1 MPLIQHPLISEV
13 HSSSAFAPHFG
24 QGLVKPLSSSAQ
36 FSLVFSRCLMR
47 CVVSFKNDRT
57 VGSSRWLVFVG
68 SLDDTSGE
76 VQGPANTRESLHFQ
90 GY

>member
-1 MPLIQHPLISEV
+1 MGCQLALELNGTRPTAHDFE
-13 HSSSAFAPHFG
+13 
-24 QGLVKPLSSSAQ
+24 
-36 FSLVFSRCLMR
+36 
-47 CVVSFKNDRT
+47 NDRT

>member
-1 MPLIQHPLISEV
+1 LSGTLRDCAAGRAPL
-13 HSSSAFAPHFG
+13 
-24 QGLVKPLSSSAQ
+24 
-36 FSLVFSRCLMR
+36 SLVFSRCLMR

-68 SLDDTSGE
+68 PLDDTSGE

-90 GY
+90 GS